1 MDADA
6 LETTVAP
13 TAMALVAEIETEGS
27 KEPLE

>member
-1 MDADA
+1 MGIDA

-13 TAMALVAEIETEGS
+13 IDMALVAEIETEGS